1 MIRFEQVSVTYDGAA
16 QPTLRDADLV
26 IPEGE
31 LTLLVGPS
39 GVGKSTLL
47 GAVCGLVPH
56 FTGGTLRGRVTVAG
70 RDTRTHRPRELAD
83 VVGTVGQDPLAH
95 FVTDVVEDE
104 LAYGMES
111 LGLAP
116 AVMRRRVEETLD
128 LLGLNELRDR
138 PIATLS
144 GGQQQRV
151 AIGSVLTPHPK
162 VLVLDEPTS
171 ALDPAA
177 AEEVLAVLQR
187 LVHDLGTTVLMAEHR
202 LERVVQYAD
211 QVLLLPAPGA
221 APVLGTPSS
230 IMAVSPVHPPV
241 VALGRLAGWSPLPLS
256 VRDARR
262 RSTSL
267 LSRLP
272 TSPSPTPSP
281 PTTPAPPTTP
291 GPSATPAPPTA
302 TGPSATPPSSATPA
316 PPVSPT
322 SPSPAPTPA
331 PPTAPGPSATP
342 APPTA
347 PGPSATSAPPT
358 ATGPSAT
365 PPSSATPAPPVSPA
379 SPGPAPTPAPPTA
392 PGPSA
397 TPGPPVSPAAP
408 GPLPDPAAP
417 RHPAPPAFE
426 ARGLGRSP
434 GFGKGRGGE
443 EAPRSGPTPRPG
455 ILARLLRRSE
465 PTPATASGTGN
476 GTGTGTGTHSGS
488 DTAEQVAHVT
498 ALSLRRGR
506 AEVLHGIDLSV
517 APGETIALMGRNGA
531 GKSTLLATLIGT
543 LAPTTGTV
551 TVGGRTPHRTAPQE
565 MVRRVGLVPQEPRD
579 LLYADTVAAECSAA
593 DADAGRPPGTCRAL
607 VSELL
612 PDVPDDTHPRD
623 LSEGQRLAL
632 ALALVLTGRPA
643 LLLLDEPTRG
653 LDYAAK
659 ARLIEI
665 LRALA
670 ADGHAIVLAT
680 HDVELAAELAHR
692 VVILAGGEIVADG
705 PTAEVVVSSP
715 AFAPQVAK
723 ILAPGHWLTV
733 TQVAR
738 ALADD
743 EATP

>member
-1 MIRFEQVSVTYDGAA
+1 MIRFEQVSVTYQGAA
-16 QPTLRDADLV
+16 GPSVRGVDLV
-26 IPEGE
+26 VPEGE

-47 GAVCGLVPH
+47 GTVSGLVPH

-111 LGLAP
+111 LGLPP

-151 AIGSVLTPHPK
+151 AIGSVLTPHPR

-211 QVLLLPAPGA
+211 RVLLLPAPGA
-221 APVLGTPSS
+221 APVLGTPAE

-241 VALGRLAGWSPLPLS
+241 VSLGRLAGWSPLPLS

-262 RSTSL
+262 VAAPLKARLSAAPPGPRGPATVGPGPGSPASAAAPGASVPHPSAPSGASASPGHAPAPAPRTPAGPPGSGGAAPADGARPGLFARLRRS
-267 LSRLP
+267 
-272 TSPSPTPSP
+272 
-281 PTTPAPPTTP
+281 TPAP
-291 GPSATPAPPTA
+291 A
-302 TGPSATPPSSATPA
+302 
-316 PPVSPT
+316 
-322 SPSPAPTPA
+322 
-331 PPTAPGPSATP
+331 
-342 APPTA
+342 
-347 PGPSATSAPPT
+347 
-358 ATGPSAT
+358 
-365 PPSSATPAPPVSPA
+365 
-379 SPGPAPTPAPPTA
+379 
-392 PGPSA
+392 
-397 TPGPPVSPAAP
+397 AAP
-408 GPLPDPAAP
+408 GPGHGVAEV
-417 RHPAPPAFE
+417 RN
-426 ARGLGRSP
+426 LG
-434 GFGKGRGGE
+434 
-443 EAPRSGPTPRPG
+443 
-455 ILARLLRRSE
+455 
-465 PTPATASGTGN
+465 
-476 GTGTGTGTHSGS
+476 
-488 DTAEQVAHVT
+488 V
-498 ALSLRRGR
+498 RRGR
-506 AEVLHGIDLSV
+506 AETLRGISLSV
-517 APGETIALMGRNGA
+517 APGETVALMGRNGA
-531 GKSTLLATLIGT
+531 GKSTLLAALVGT
-543 LAPTTGTV
+543 VPPATGEV
-551 TVGGRTPHRTAPQE
+551 TVGGRAPHRTPPPE
-565 MVRRVGLVPQEPRD
+565 MVRHVGLVPQEPRD
-579 LLYADTVAAECSAA
+579 LLYADTVAAECAAA
-593 DADAGRPPGTCRAL
+593 DSDAGAAPGTCREL
-607 VSELL
+607 VSALL

-659 ARLIEI
+659 VRLIEV

-670 ADGHAIVLAT
+670 AEGHAIVLAT

-692 VVILAGGEIVADG
+692 VVILAGGEVVADG

-723 ILAPGHWLTV
+723 VLAPGHWLTV
-733 TQVAR
+733 SQVAA
-738 ALADD
+738 ALA
-743 EATP
+743 AGAP

>member
-1 MIRFEQVSVTYDGAA
+1 MIRFDQVSVTYEDASG
-16 QPTLRDADLV
+16 PCLRGVDLV

-47 GAVCGLVPH
+47 GAVSGLVPH

-70 RDTRTHRPRELAD
+70 RDTRTHQPRELAD

-95 FVTDVVEDE
+95 FVTDTVEDE

-111 LGLAP
+111 LGLPP

-211 QVLLLPAPGA
+211 QVLLLPSPGA
-221 APVLGTPSS
+221 APVIGTPAE

-241 VALGRLAGWSPLPLS
+241 VSLGRLAGWSPLPLS

-262 RSTSL
+262 QAAPLR
-267 LSRLP
+267 SRL
-272 TSPSPTPSP
+272 SPAAGSAPSP
-281 PTTPAPPTTP
+281 PAGRPSDPAR
-291 GPSATPAPPTA
+291 PSASQ
-302 TGPSATPPSSATPA
+302 GSA
-316 PPVSPT
+316 
-322 SPSPAPTPA
+322 
-331 PPTAPGPSATP
+331 
-342 APPTA
+342 
-347 PGPSATSAPPT
+347 
-358 ATGPSAT
+358 
-365 PPSSATPAPPVSPA
+365 
-379 SPGPAPTPAPPTA
+379 
-392 PGPSA
+392 
-397 TPGPPVSPAAP
+397 
-408 GPLPDPAAP
+408 PDPAP
-417 RHPAPPAFE
+417 QTPAGLEGAASANPASPAFE
-426 ARGLGRSP
+426 ARGSGGGAPVTGAP
-434 GFGKGRGGE
+434 GL
-443 EAPRSGPTPRPG
+443 
-455 ILARLLRRSE
+455 LARLLRRGR
-465 PTPATASGTGN
+465 PTRDPDLAPREAPAEVR
-476 GTGTGTGTHSGS
+476 
-488 DTAEQVAHVT
+488 D
-498 ALSLRRGR
+498 LSVRRGR
-506 AEVLHGIDLSV
+506 VQALHGITLTV

-531 GKSTLLATLIGT
+531 GKSTLLSTLVGT
-543 LAPTTGTV
+543 VAPTTGEV
-551 TVGGRTPHRTAPQE
+551 TVGGRTPHRTAPPE

-579 LLYADTVAAECSAA
+579 LLYADTVAAECAAA
-593 DADAGRPPGTCRAL
+593 DSDAGALPGTCRDL
-607 VSELL
+607 VSALL
-612 PDVPDDTHPRD
+612 PDVPDDVHPRD

-659 ARLIEI
+659 VRLIEI
-665 LRALA
+665 LRGLA

-692 VVILAGGEIVADG
+692 VVILAGGEVVADG

-723 ILAPGHWLTV
+723 VLAPDPWLTV
-733 TQVAR
+733 RQVAE
-738 ALADD
+738 ALDAA
-743 EATP
+743 EAR

>member
-1 MIRFEQVSVTYDGAA
+1 MIRFDEVSVTYEGAPA
-16 QPTLRDADLV
+16 PSLVDADFTLA
-26 IPEGE
+26 EGE

-47 GAVCGLVPH
+47 GAVSGLVPH
-56 FTGGTLRGRVTVAG
+56 FTGGRLRGRVTVAG

-83 VVGTVGQDPLAH
+83 VVGTVGQDPRAH

-111 LGLAP
+111 LGLPP

-151 AIGSVLTPHPK
+151 AIGSVLTPHPQ

-211 QVLLLPAPGA
+211 QVLLMPSPGEP
-221 APVLGTPSS
+221 PVLGSPSS

-241 VALGRLAGWSPLPLS
+241 VALGRLAGWTPLPLS
-256 VRDARR
+256 IREARR
-262 RSTSL
+262 HATPLRTRLSTPPRPDSQPAE
-267 LSRLP
+267 P
-272 TSPSPTPSP
+272 TSPGAQPQARSGAQPQAGSGAQPQAGSGAQP
-281 PTTPAPPTTP
+281 QAGSGAQPQAGSGAQPRAGSGAQPR
-291 GPSATPAPPTA
+291 G
-302 TGPSATPPSSATPA
+302 TGEGW
-316 PPVSPT
+316 V
-322 SPSPAPTPA
+322 
-331 PPTAPGPSATP
+331 G
-342 APPTA
+342 
-347 PGPSATSAPPT
+347 
-358 ATGPSAT
+358 
-365 PPSSATPAPPVSPA
+365 
-379 SPGPAPTPAPPTA
+379 
-392 PGPSA
+392 
-397 TPGPPVSPAAP
+397 
-408 GPLPDPAAP
+408 D
-417 RHPAPPAFE
+417 
-426 ARGLGRSP
+426 GRP
-434 GFGKGRGGE
+434 QG
-443 EAPRSGPTPRPG
+443 PRSGQGTRPG
-455 ILARLLRRSE
+455 PLARLLRRRPPGAE
-465 PTPATASGTGN
+465 TTAAAKPKAKAPVAQITG
-476 GTGTGTGTHSGS
+476 
-488 DTAEQVAHVT
+488 
-498 ALSLRRGR
+498 LSLRRAR
-506 AEVLHGIDLSV
+506 AEVLRDITLTVS
-517 APGETIALMGRNGA
+517 PGETIALMGRNGA

-543 LAPTTGTV
+543 LEPTTGQV
-551 TVGGRTPHRTAPQE
+551 TVSGRTPHRTPPRE
-565 MVRRVGLVPQEPRD
+565 MVTRVGLVPQEPRD
-579 LLYADTVAAECSAA
+579 LLYADTVAAECAAA
-593 DADAGRPPGTCRAL
+593 DHDAQAAPGTCRAL

-659 ARLIEI
+659 ARLVEI

-692 VVILAGGEIVADG
+692 VVILAGGEVVADG

-733 TQVAR
+733 SQVAAALTAR
-738 ALADD
+738 A
-743 EATP
+743 EA

>member
-1 MIRFEQVSVTYDGAA
+1 MIRFDQVSITYDGRPG
-16 QPTLRDADLV
+16 PTLHDADFTV
-26 IPEGE
+26 PEGE

-47 GAVCGLVPH
+47 GAVSGLVPH

-151 AIGSVLTPHPK
+151 AIGSVLTPHPR

-211 QVLLLPAPGA
+211 QVLLIPSPGA
-221 APVLGTPSS
+221 PPLLGPPAEM
-230 IMAVSPVHPPV
+230 MAVSPVHPPV
-241 VALGRLAGWSPLPLS
+241 VALGRLAHWTPLPLS

-262 RSTSL
+262 RSTPLHTL
-267 LSRLP
+267 L
-272 TSPSPTPSP
+272 TSPS
-281 PTTPAPPTTP
+281 TTEQTEPAQPN
-291 GPSATPAPPTA
+291 
-302 TGPSATPPSSATPA
+302 
-316 PPVSPT
+316 
-322 SPSPAPTPA
+322 
-331 PPTAPGPSATP
+331 
-342 APPTA
+342 
-347 PGPSATSAPPT
+347 
-358 ATGPSAT
+358 
-365 PPSSATPAPPVSPA
+365 
-379 SPGPAPTPAPPTA
+379 
-392 PGPSA
+392 
-397 TPGPPVSPAAP
+397 
-408 GPLPDPAAP
+408 
-417 RHPAPPAFE
+417 PAPPAFE
-426 ARGLGRSP
+426 APPEAPPATTPLGEPSNTGHAEKTQAQP
-434 GFGKGRGGE
+434 IPAPPAFE
-443 EAPRSGPTPRPG
+443 APPEAPRT
-455 ILARLLRRSE
+455 ARTRTLRHLLRRT
-465 PTPATASGTGN
+465 PPPPPQATPAAPAPPASP
-476 GTGTGTGTHSGS
+476 
-488 DTAEQVAHVT
+488 VT
-498 ALSLRRGR
+498 ATNLSVRRAR
-506 AEVLHGIDLSV
+506 AEVLHDITLAL
-517 APGETIALMGRNGA
+517 APGETLALMGRNGA
-531 GKSTLLATLIGT
+531 GKSTLLATLVGMIEPASGH
-543 LAPTTGTV
+543 LR
-551 TVGGRTPHRTAPQE
+551 VGGKPPHRTPPAE

-579 LLYADTVAAECSAA
+579 LLYADTVGAECAAA
-593 DADAGRPPGTCRAL
+593 DADAAAAPGTCRAL
-607 VSELL
+607 VSSLL

-665 LRALA
+665 LRDLA
-670 ADGHAIVLAT
+670 ARGHAIVLAT

-723 ILAPGHWLTV
+723 VLAPGHWLTV
-733 TQVAR
+733 SQVAA
-738 ALADD
+738 ALAARQDPQ
-743 EATP
+743 AAP